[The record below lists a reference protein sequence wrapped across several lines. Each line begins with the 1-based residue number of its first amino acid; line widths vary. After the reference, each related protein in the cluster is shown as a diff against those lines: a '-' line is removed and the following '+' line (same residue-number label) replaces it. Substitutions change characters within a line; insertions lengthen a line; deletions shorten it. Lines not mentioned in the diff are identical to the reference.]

1 MKKLTVCALVFTV
14 FFVFS
19 ASTAFPWGS
28 LTHVFIG
35 QHLKKQSGPFNLD
48 EIYGTTAPDIFNYI
62 FSPPYIYYRDYLH
75 YKTHFDFMRVWDA
88 VKYGYEKPVAYGF
101 VAHNNDWGADWT
113 AHVNSLTLLPDE
125 GYIITKTKALHDIL
139 MAVPEYAALDWPY
152 EVSIEVI
159 HHIVEAAGDVIV
171 NKASPGIAKKLIK
184 STLRPSPVFQN
195 LLVKAYAQG
204 LADFSTQTPFPLDD
218 QSAAQVI
225 RGSEVSFRAYMV
237 TYGTVFQQDEPHII
251 QGIVLNFEAIA
262 MAYLGAFGITLP
274 PEVNLKPLIE
284 LALYQAIDLCED
296 DYMAE
301 IWATIDYVDQE
312 MKAHKI
318 N

>member
-1 MKKLTVCALVFTV
+1 
-14 FFVFS
+14 
-19 ASTAFPWGS
+19 
-28 LTHVFIG
+28 
-35 QHLKKQSGPFNLD
+35 
-48 EIYGTTAPDIFNYI
+48 
-62 FSPPYIYYRDYLH
+62 
-75 YKTHFDFMRVWDA
+75 
-88 VKYGYEKPVAYGF
+88 
-101 VAHNNDWGADWT
+101 
-113 AHVNSLTLLPDE
+113 
-125 GYIITKTKALHDIL
+125 
-139 MAVPEYAALDWPY
+139 
-152 EVSIEVI
+152 
-159 HHIVEAAGDVIV
+159 
-171 NKASPGIAKKLIK
+171 
-184 STLRPSPVFQN
+184 
-195 LLVKAYAQG
+195 VKAYAQE
-204 LADFSTQTPFPLDD
+204 LADFSTQTLFRLDY